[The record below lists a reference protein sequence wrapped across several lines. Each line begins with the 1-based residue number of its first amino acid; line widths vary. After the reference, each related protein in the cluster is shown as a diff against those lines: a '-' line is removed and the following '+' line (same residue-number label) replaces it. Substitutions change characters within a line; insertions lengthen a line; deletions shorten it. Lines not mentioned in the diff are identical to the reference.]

1 MPGFSKIIGR
11 RSSLPV
17 LEHIRFT
24 RDANGGVNLTA
35 TDLDSH
41 AIYHVT
47 KTQDGAPL
55 DVLVPFEPLNK
66 LVKGLGNQDVIQLTM
81 DGKKQIHVKYPLAG
95 SFMEQKLDTLP
106 ADEFPPL
113 PKITKPGVLLGP
125 EFGVAI
131 KQALQCCLQNTS
143 RPELCGAYVDVSDKK
158 LHYIVASNGTA
169 LFAANSFTFGLQKSV
184 IIPDSKFLNW
194 TDLMENGCQL
204 AVEPP
209 TKGSSQGFIQLAS
222 GRWTFI
228 TRELDA
234 RFPHWKQSVPA
245 MTSPRTVIK
254 LSAPAVKQL
263 LEVLPH
269 LPGNEEV
276 NRIIRLKYES
286 GQLKVEGHGK
296 EVQWTGVF
304 IQDATITGK
313 PTTIGLNREYLI
325 TALKFNL
332 SEIQIE
338 SPLTP
343 LVCINEGRKM
353 VIMPVKLEF
362 PPTAKPAAPQPT
374 TTPETKPEAER
385 KTEMPKTTSTTPKPE
400 PPKPAEPSPTTS
412 LIDQVEQV
420 KETLKNVIRDL
431 TAVIDAVKL
440 AEKEKRAS
448 EKEVESVRATLKK
461 LQQVTL

>member
-1 MPGFSKIIGR
+1 
-11 RSSLPV
+11 
-17 LEHIRFT
+17 
-24 RDANGGVNLTA
+24 
-35 TDLDSH
+35 
-41 AIYHVT
+41 
-47 KTQDGAPL
+47 
-55 DVLVPFEPLNK
+55 
-66 LVKGLGNQDVIQLTM
+66 
-81 DGKKQIHVKYPLAG
+81 
-95 SFMEQKLDTLP
+95 
-106 ADEFPPL
+106 
-113 PKITKPGVLLGP
+113 
-125 EFGVAI
+125 
-131 KQALQCCLQNTS
+131 
-143 RPELCGAYVDVSDKK
+143 
-158 LHYIVASNGTA
+158 VASNGTA

-194 TDLMENGCQL
+194 TDLMENGCQF

-209 TKGSSQGFIQLAS
+209 AKGSSQGFIQLAS

-245 MTSPRTVIK
+245 MVDPTTVIR
-254 LSAPAVKQL
+254 LSAQAVKQL

-269 LPGNEEV
+269 LSGNEEV

-286 GQLKVEGHGK
+286 QQLKVEGRGK

-304 IQDATITGK
+304 VQDATITGK
-313 PTTIGLNREYLI
+313 PITIGLNREYLI

-338 SPLTP
+338 GPLTP

-362 PPTAKPAAPQPT
+362 PLTARPAPTTSPT
-374 TTPETKPEAER
+374 TTTPAPKPEAER

-448 EKEVESVRATLKK
+448 EKEVESVRSTLKK